1 MVAHD
6 FNPSTWETDTDRLLQ
21 VWGQFGLHGRCR
33 TVSATQGQ
41 SQKKKEER
49 IEGRKQNLI
58 DSLIKI
64 SYQTDSQTFIPLKFL
79 KDRLPVVVKNG
90 TVGRRDGSAGKR
102 DCHHSEDTTL
112 IPGPH
117 TVEERIHTRRPLASA
132 STPTHCIINTQN
144 ATERYTSL
152 RVGWSQIHSCLSSD
166 VSPGVFLGFQRNV
179 TGPSVSRGYVFAR

>member
-1 MVAHD
+1 MTLTPALGRQ
-6 FNPSTWETDTDRLLQ
+6 TQTDYCKSEASLVYMAD
-21 VWGQFGLHGRCR
+21 
-33 TVSATQGQ
+33 AGQ
-41 SQKKKEER
+41 SVLHRVSLKKKKEER

-58 DSLIKI
+58 DSLIKV

-79 KDRLPVVVKNG
+79 KDGLPVVVKNG

-117 TVEERIHTRRPLASA
+117 TVEERIHTRRPPAST

-144 ATERYTSL
+144 ATGRYTSL
-152 RVGWSQIHSCLSSD
+152 RVG
-166 VSPGVFLGFQRNV
+166 
-179 TGPSVSRGYVFAR
+179 